1 MSNTDS
7 AQNEPVIGSLRPY
20 RWSSEQSVAYEAA
33 IEAINGVVGAYS
45 ALIADAES
53 RPGTVAEIAE
63 YRRLRSECQQE
74 RRALKAED
82 TEHIARVRAAYSAR
96 LHELMEPGA

>member
-1 MSNTDS
+1 M
-7 AQNEPVIGSLRPY
+7 NEPVTNSLRPHT
-20 RWSSEQSVAYEAA
+20 WSSEQSVAYEAA

-53 RPGTVAEIAE
+53 RPGTDEEIAD
-63 YRRLRSECQQE
+63 YRRLRTACQQE

-82 TEHIARVRAAYSAR
+82 TEQIARVRAAYSAR
-96 LHELMEPGA
+96 LHELTGSGA